1 MVWWQ
6 LNSTFWYQYEWL
18 WPLLKVT
25 RKLELCSYFVKWHWV
40 AQTFKLV
47 DHVREEGGGGFQ
59 KRPVSVVIMDYF
71 SNCSSSCE
79 KRQKYWLV
87 FRHLCTHFFQ
97 THFMDSYYYRT
108 VLCHFEWS
116 WPAFKIT
123 GYVQVKTLLMHSS
136 GREIR
141 TNKSCNSQAN
151 IDC

>member
-1 MVWWQ
+1 MATKLYILISVWMTLTFAQGHKEARIVQ
-6 LNSTFWYQYEWL
+6 LFC
-18 WPLLKVT
+18 KVALSCPNIQIGWSC
-25 RKLELCSYFVKWHWV
+25 KGG
-40 AQTFKLV
+40 
-47 DHVREEGGGGFQ
+47 GGGGFQ